1 MILSY
6 FRLAWKVLFQ
16 RRLYTLVILFGIT
29 FTLTILFVGTSL
41 YDFMLKPN
49 YPEYRQD
56 RILVIDELIISMV
69 SKGGTST
76 MSNGLSYSFI
86 RKQISGL
93 KTPKTIGISKKL
105 EDWEVYRYNHKIK
118 FVIRSTDTG
127 YWKIFDFKCID
138 GKLYGETEIK
148 ANSHVAVISESTAR
162 KYFGTTDSVVGKPIE
177 IGTEYYKVIGIVRDV
192 PENRTITHCDIW
204 LPLVPENEV
213 KQDLMG
219 LYSAYLLSSSESGVS
234 VMKKEL
240 ENSLKDFKFENYE
253 HVIFGKDFYKDF
265 TNIKLFAN
273 THVEK
278 FFRNSFGVEKSLT
291 AEGYSDIEKVE
302 QSEFYLVLTLLFFL
316 MMVFPSINLINIH
329 VSRYIERSTE
339 IGIRRS
345 YGAKKRI
352 IIGQLLL
359 ENTVI
364 TALGS
369 VFAIVASFVI
379 LHLIE
384 SSDLIPGAHFNFN
397 FRILIW
403 GFVIILIFNFFSSII
418 PAWKISRLPIIQSL
432 KGGEQ

>member
-1 MILSY
+1 MILNY
-6 FRLAWKVLFQ
+6 FRLAWKALFQ
-16 RRLYTLVILFGIT
+16 KKLYTLVSLFGIT

-56 RILVIDELIISMV
+56 RILMLDELLISRV
-69 SKGGTST
+69 SKEGTST
-76 MSNGLSYSFI
+76 MTNGLSYSFI

-93 KTPKTIGISKKL
+93 KIPEAIGVSKKL
-105 EDWEVYRYNHKIK
+105 EDREVYRNNHKLN
-118 FVIRSTDTG
+118 FEIRSTDSG
-127 YWKIFDFKCID
+127 YWKIFDFKCIY

-148 ANSHVAVISESTAR
+148 ANAQVAVISESTAR

-177 IGTEYYKVIGIVRDV
+177 IGTEFYEVIGIVRDV

-204 LPLVPENEV
+204 LPLVSGNEV
-213 KQDLMG
+213 VQDLIG
-219 LYSAYLLSSSESGVS
+219 LYSAYLLAPSESSIGI
-234 VMKKEL
+234 MRKEL
-240 ENSLKDFKFENYE
+240 ENSLRDFKFEDYE
-253 HVIFGKDFYKDF
+253 NERLGKQFYKDF

-278 FFRNSFGVEKSLT
+278 FFRNTFGVEESLT
-291 AEGYSDIEKVE
+291 AKGYSEIEKVK
-302 QSEFYLVLTLLFFL
+302 QYEFYLVLALFVFL
-316 MMVFPSINLINIH
+316 MMAFPSINLINIH
-329 VSRYIERSTE
+329 VSRYIERSSE
-339 IGIRRS
+339 MGIRRS
-345 YGAKKRI
+345 YGAKKGI

-359 ENTVI
+359 ENTLI

-369 VFAIVASFVI
+369 LLAIIASFVI

-397 FRILIW
+397 FRILTW
-403 GFVIILIFNFFSSII
+403 GISLTVFFNFFSSII

-432 KGGEQ
+432 KGGDK